1 MCSGLPERGPCLKL
15 IEVMKN
21 TPEQWRLAGFNCAT
35 GIPGACDGLV
45 GLSVI
50 ASVVTALN
58 FFKAMLMFHIVFST
72 KRKPIITMG
81 DAVALFLDDIDATT
95 TNMGPISSHDC
106 ERGYNAG
113 ATMRNDPHWRRKDTT
128 SRKRRTVTLVLFTAA
143 LGVIIGLIIWG
154 VRAINYHSLMSTSDV
169 FRFSFGAVDPRAFIL
184 RAVMPN
190 DIVTL
195 DSIANS
201 PQILLS
207 FMYFAYNS
215 LFTAM
220 LMGYEW
226 VSYAHK
232 RKGLRTSRK
241 PLGGR
246 RSTYFLQL
254 PYRFGVPL
262 IFVSGTL
269 HWVTGSFRKAYSWSL
284 LTFTISTKD
293 WTIALLALTLML

>member
-15 IEVMKN
+15 IEEMKN
-21 TPEQWRLAGFNCAT
+21 TPEQWTLAGFKSAT
-35 GIPGACDGLV
+35 GILGACDGTRWPVDYCLSERAE
-45 GLSVI
+45 LQCSLNFSSVI
-50 ASVVTALN
+50 ASAVTALN

-81 DAVALFLDDIDATT
+81 DAVASFLDDRDATT

-113 ATMRNDPHWRRKDTT
+113 ATTWKDTT
-128 SRKRRTVTLVLFTAA
+128 SKKRRTVTLVLFTAA
-143 LGVIIGLIIWG
+143 LGVIIGLMIWG

-169 FRFSFGAVDPRAFIL
+169 FRFGFGAVDPCAFIL
-184 RAVMPN
+184 GALMPN

-195 DSIANS
+195 ASIANS

-207 FMYFAYNS
+207 FMYLANNS

-241 PLGGR
+241 PLG
-246 RSTYFLQL
+246 
-254 PYRFGVPL
+254 
-262 IFVSGTL
+262 
-269 HWVTGSFRKAYSWSL
+269 A
-284 LTFTISTKD
+284 
-293 WTIALLALTLML
+293 